1 MALLDNAVITWN
13 QMEKDILQIFKIVFI
28 LLPFTQFNWHE
39 KKLGVS
45 TRFLYTIVMM
55 NNN

>member
-1 MALLDNAVITWN
+1 MALLDNAVTTWH

-45 TRFLYTIVMM
+45 TRFLYSH
-55 NNN
+55 NCYDE